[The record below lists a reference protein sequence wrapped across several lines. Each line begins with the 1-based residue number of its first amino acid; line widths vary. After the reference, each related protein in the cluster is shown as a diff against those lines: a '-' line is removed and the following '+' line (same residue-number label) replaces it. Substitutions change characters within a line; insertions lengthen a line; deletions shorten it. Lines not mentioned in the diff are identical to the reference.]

1 MRLQQSTLKKK
12 TNYPQQ
18 DEEVFGPVA
27 NWVSSVAKIP
37 WKAARLF
44 AERWGWGR
52 QRGGRSTIAI
62 AIQKVP
68 PAHRKETRVW
78 KIINVHIV

>member
-1 MRLQQSTLKKK
+1 MTIIPHAGHKLCDFTKCDYNKAPWKKK

-52 QRGGRSTIAI
+52 QAGDA
-62 AIQKVP
+62 QQ
-68 PAHRKETRVW
+68 
-78 KIINVHIV
+78 